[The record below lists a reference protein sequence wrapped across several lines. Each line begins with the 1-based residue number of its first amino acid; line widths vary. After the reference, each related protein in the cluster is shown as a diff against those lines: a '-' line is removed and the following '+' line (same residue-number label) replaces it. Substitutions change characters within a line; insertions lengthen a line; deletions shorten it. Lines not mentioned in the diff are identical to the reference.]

1 MSAPP
6 VAELMDWT
14 AGLLGKV
21 RCRPNTERELSDAV
35 QRALEGPSRVR
46 GIEIAREHRYEDPT
60 TGRRWRFD
68 FALRA
73 AQGLLAVEV
82 KLNGG
87 PAALAFQL
95 NSYAALEGV
104 AGLLVVTTKNSLAN
118 VADLALPHSKRLVV
132 VNLALSMI

>member
-21 RCRPNTERELSDAV
+21 RCRPNSERELSDAV
-35 QRALEGPSRVR
+35 QRGLYAPCKVR
-46 GIEIAREHRYEDPT
+46 GVEIAREHPHEDEA

-73 AQGLLAVEV
+73 AEGLLVVEV
-82 KLNGG
+82 KMRGG
-87 PAALAFQL
+87 PSPLAFQL
-95 NSYAALEGV
+95 NSYAALQDV
-104 AGLLVVTTKNSLAN
+104 AGLIVVTTRNNLAN
-118 VADLALPHSKRLVV
+118 VAGLPMPNGKKLMV